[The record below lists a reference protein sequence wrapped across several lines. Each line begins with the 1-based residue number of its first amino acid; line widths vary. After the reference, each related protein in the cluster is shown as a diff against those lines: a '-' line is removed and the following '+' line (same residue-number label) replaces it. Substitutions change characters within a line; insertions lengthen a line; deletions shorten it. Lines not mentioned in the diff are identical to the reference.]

1 MLFSEI
7 NNQLLC
13 GELQRVNVEFRNV
26 GRVGLKNLY
35 VGLSHP
41 QYISVSTDNKS
52 KPFASLL
59 ESKYLKPPV
68 VQGILSFFLIFL
80 NYIIL

>member
-1 MLFSEI
+1 M
-7 NNQLLC
+7 C

-41 QYISVSTDNKS
+41 QYISVSIDNNS

-68 VQGILSFFLIFL
+68 VQGIFFFFCLFIDHMFYDNNISL
-80 NYIIL
+80 